1 MQVDVPAAARDKNE
15 RLPALEGA
23 LLRHGIFVQ
32 TASFLFVS
40 EAFDEKVVAEAAR
53 RWERAV
59 SEVYGAGLSTTV
71 FPIASAGAIFHASM
85 SSGKF
90 HGITWP
96 ITPTGAYPAISFS
109 HSCAQPA
116 WW

>member
-1 MQVDVPAAARDKNE
+1 MSFCWLRWNQIPRPSLHLSRVSILSSRAMSHAASTSGRSACAGRVRADGVRRNTSKSAARDRNE

-23 LLRHGIFVQ
+23 LLRHGVFVQ

-59 SEVYGAGLSTTV
+59 SEVYGNTAL
-71 FPIASAGAIFHASM
+71 
-85 SSGKF
+85 
-90 HGITWP
+90 
-96 ITPTGAYPAISFS
+96 
-109 HSCAQPA
+109 
-116 WW
+116 